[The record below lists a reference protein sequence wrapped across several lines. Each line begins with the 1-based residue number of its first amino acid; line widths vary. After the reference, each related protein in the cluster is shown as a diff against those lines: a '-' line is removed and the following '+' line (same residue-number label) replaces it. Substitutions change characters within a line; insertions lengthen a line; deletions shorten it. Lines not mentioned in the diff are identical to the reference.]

1 MQNIF
6 CPQVGKTGAYLH
18 FSWLL
23 HSMLLRLKRVDV
35 YDNRVSYAPALDPM
49 EICGIEALH
58 HPQWPDVTK
67 VSETEFITEFL
78 DSEFKSF
85 SRVHISSVIKE
96 TKPNKKQEV
105 RMLKRTS
112 DVTDIGGQQVI
123 PVILADCAS
132 HDTLHHCDSCK
143 FYREGMGGDTTKVL
157 DYQVKDFG
165 DESCEVCKLALFQFC
180 SRANFVSF
188 AVDDSSKI
196 LSNINYRLWWYV
208 RG

>member
-1 MQNIF
+1 MFCLSCHLNVLGSCRFIF
-6 CPQVGKTGAYLH
+6 YVWKIEITSDILYSQVGKTGAYLH
-18 FSWLL
+18 FSRLL

-85 SRVHISSVIKE
+85 SRVHLSSVIKE
-96 TKPNKKQEV
+96 AKPDKKQEV
-105 RMLKRTS
+105 RMLKRIS

-157 DYQVKDFG
+157 DYHVKNFG
-165 DESCEVCKLALFQFC
+165 DEGNEVCD
-180 SRANFVSF
+180 FV
-188 AVDDSSKI
+188 
-196 LSNINYRLWWYV
+196 
-208 RG
+208 